1 MDKKSQLLEEDKLE
15 LLFRK
20 QLKLT
25 RQMRNMENKMSSIYK
40 RKELF
45 RGYRIFMLS
54 SALIHEAIEL
64 QRETNWKWWKRGSNM
79 SIENCQQELIDILHF
94 VIQLSIELKLN
105 PTTLVEKYSLKH
117 VENISRQKKRLLKY
131 IGRLSCT

>member
-1 MDKKSQLLEEDKLE
+1 MPRKSQLSEEDRLE
-15 LLFRK
+15 LLFKK

-40 RKELF
+40 RKEIF

-54 SALIHEAIEL
+54 SALIHEVIEL
-64 QRETNWKWWKRGSNM
+64 QMETNWKWWKRESNM
-79 SIENCQQELIDILHF
+79 SLENCQQELIDIWHF

-105 PTTLVEKYSLKH
+105 PTNLVEKYTLKH
-117 VENISRQKKRLLKY
+117 IENISRQKRGY
-131 IGRLSCT
+131 

>member
-1 MDKKSQLLEEDKLE
+1 MARKSQLLEEDKLE

-45 RGYRIFMLS
+45 LGYRIFMLS

-117 VENISRQKKRLLKY
+117 VENISRQKRGY
-131 IGRLSCT
+131 

>member
-1 MDKKSQLLEEDKLE
+1 MPRKSQLSKEDKLE

-20 QLKLT
+20 QKKLT
-25 RQMRNMENKMSSIYK
+25 KQMRNMENKMSSIYK
-40 RKELF
+40 RREIF

-64 QRETNWKWWKRGSNM
+64 QRETDWKWWKRESCM
-79 SIENCQQELIDILHF
+79 SLENCQQELIDIWHF

-105 PTTLVEKYSLKH
+105 PTNLVDKYTLKH
-117 VENISRQKKRLLKY
+117 IENISRQKKGY
-131 IGRLSCT
+131 

>member
-1 MDKKSQLLEEDKLE
+1 MPGKSQQLEEDKLE

-25 RQMRNMENKMSSIYK
+25 KQMRNMENKMSSIYK
-40 RKELF
+40 RKEIF

-54 SALIHEAIEL
+54 SALIHEVIEL
-64 QRETNWKWWKRGSNM
+64 QRETNWKWWKRESSM
-79 SIENCQQELIDILHF
+79 SLENCQQELIDIWHF

-105 PTTLVEKYSLKH
+105 PTNLVEKYSLKH
-117 VENISRQKKRLLKY
+117 IENISRQKRGY
-131 IGRLSCT
+131 